1 MTRISHLLS
10 KVIDENIIIVTVGEK
25 PNHLLFHGVL
35 SHDEYKR
42 LMNDNPRWMKLK
54 VVHIAPDGNILRVS
68 VKKKI
73 IVSSFWGAV
82 L

>member
-1 MTRISHLLS
+1 MKKIRSLLS
-10 KVIDENIIIVTVGEK
+10 TVIDENIIMVTVGEK
-25 PNHLLFHGVL
+25 PNHILFHGAL

-54 VVHIAPDGNILRVS
+54 VVHIAPDGNTLRVS
-68 VKKKI
+68 LKKI
-73 IVSSFWGAV
+73 K

>member
-1 MTRISHLLS
+1 MTRIRSLLS
-10 KVIDENIIIVTVGEK
+10 TVIDENIIIVTVGKK
-25 PNHLLFHGVL
+25 PNYILFDGAL

-68 VKKKI
+68 VKK
-73 IVSSFWGAV
+73 
-82 L
+82 